1 MSLSHNIALG
11 LTKAIA
17 TGIASKSALKQ
28 GVSSAYSHYG
38 PLVTSSLYPS
48 APYLDDRAFAIEQA
62 QKQMDFQERMSNTAY
77 QRSAADIMKA
87 GLNPGLLYSA
97 SAASS
102 PIGSMATTPAT
113 STSYEIA
120 RENNNYKLIDTSLKG
135 LFQTLNTALSSLMPK
150 SDMSMSFGRSKVV
163 KVK

>member
-1 MSLSHNIALG
+1 MDSLVDKIGFG
-11 LTKAIA
+11 LTKAMV
-17 TGIASKSALKQ
+17 TGIAAKSAAKQ
-28 GVSSAYSHYG
+28 GALASAYSKFG

-77 QRSAADIMKA
+77 QRAMNDVIKA

-102 PIGSMATTPAT
+102 PTGSMATTPAT
-113 STSYEIA
+113 STSYQIN
-120 RENNNYKLIDTSLKG
+120 RENNSYKLMDTTLKG
-135 LFQTLNTALSSLMPK
+135 LFQTLNTALGSLRK
-150 SDMSMSFGRSKVV
+150 R
-163 KVK
+163 